1 MIMKPYIL
9 TLAAAGAL
17 ILSGCTDNS
26 YMELDKGSNDLTL
39 NSDITEIA
47 LQEINSS
54 ATAINLEWSTGH
66 NFKSGN
72 KIY

>member
-1 MIMKPYIL
+1 M
-9 TLAAAGAL
+9 

-39 NSDITEIA
+39 NSDITEIE

-66 NFKSGN
+66 NFKS
-72 KIY
+72 